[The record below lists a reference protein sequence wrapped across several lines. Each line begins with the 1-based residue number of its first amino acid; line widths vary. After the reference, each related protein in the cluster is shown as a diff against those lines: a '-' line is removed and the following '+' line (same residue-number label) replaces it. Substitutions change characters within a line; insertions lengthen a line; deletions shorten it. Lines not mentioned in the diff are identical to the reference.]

1 MRSSFKGGSA
11 VASLSHR
18 RANTA
23 LPGDALYMGINIP
36 EVERQKASKA
46 LNCDRQCP
54 LWVKKQTNG
63 LGPQSSFVRFGPI
76 TDKCGRNW
84 IVPFVPKRT
93 LPATTQRGER
103 VALRRVMPRR
113 DPFLPS

>member
-1 MRSSFKGGSA
+1 MLYLIRKRMRSSFKGGSA

-23 LPGDALYMGINIP
+23 LPSDRLYMGINIP

-54 LWVKKQTNG
+54 LWVKNRQTVSGQNATLSALVAAVG
-63 LGPQSSFVRFGPI
+63 LSA
-76 TDKCGRNW
+76 KC
-84 IVPFVPKRT
+84 
-93 LPATTQRGER
+93 Q
-103 VALRRVMPRR
+103 
-113 DPFLPS
+113 